1 MYNELNKNDEPFQLS
16 GIQTAYF
23 VGRDKKYELGGVSCH
38 YYTEIESK
46 LDVQKLNNSLQKV
59 IRRHPMLRAILL
71 PDGRQCVLKTVPRYN
86 LDTIDISHL
95 DHDTQQEY
103 ILRERQR
110 MSHDVFKADQWPLF
124 EFKAFKISKDTI
136 YLFIGIDF
144 LVADALSIQIIT
156 GELMHF
162 YNNPG
167 IPLPELRY
175 TFKDFIAAHNER
187 KKSDAYK
194 NDKEFWLNQL
204 DHFPLAPDLF
214 LKVKPSG
221 IRKPRFKRLS
231 KYFSIQY
238 RDALKKKC
246 REKNIRPSVVFCTAY
261 AEVLAFWS
269 NQPHFAVNFTVSNRY
284 PDDSDINNVV
294 GDFTSVMLI
303 EVNLE
308 SKTTFWEKAQGIQD
322 TLANAL
328 AHGSYEGVEF
338 IRELT
343 RFNHL
348 GNKPAVPVVFTSLMS
363 GDFQEGWSQLGE
375 IKYGITQT
383 PQVYLDNQVAKS
395 ADSINIRWDYVEQLF
410 DEKVI
415 EMMFEQ
421 YIGILLSIIDT
432 KNDFK
437 LEISEEDKKFI
448 CLYNSTGED
457 IAPSTLHGMFTRQAA
472 LTPDNI
478 AVVLEDC
485 SITYKEL
492 DEISDRTAG
501 YLKEQ
506 GVAEGDMVGI
516 LAAREIGS
524 IINII
529 GVLKAGAVYVP
540 VNPGCPEERRNYMF
554 ENCKCKLILEPQMHD
569 TINLNRYDS
578 RKPGIKYN
586 PGDIAYI
593 IYTSGSTGRPKGV
606 VITHGAASNTIMDIN
621 RKFHVNHDDR
631 IIGVSSLCFDLS
643 VYDIFGAFST
653 GAALVMVPD
662 QRDAVNL
669 ARVVREKKITIWN
682 SVPAILDIT
691 LEIASKE
698 FKNDGLRLVLLS
710 GDWIPLKLPGKIR
723 ENCKDVEII
732 SLGGATE
739 ASIWSIY
746 YPIKEIKKEWKSV
759 PYGMPLANQEF
770 YVLNFQ
776 KQLCPPGVQGEL
788 YIGGKGVALGYY
800 NDKKNTGNSFI
811 HHPELGY
818 IYKTGDYGVLHRQ
831 GHIEFLGR
839 RDQQVKIGGYR
850 IELDEIQ
857 NRLLAHQSIKNAVVT
872 GLNDKDGKKFMCSYI
887 AADIK
892 INVDELRSYLLEEL
906 PAYMV
911 PAYFIQVDDIPLT
924 SNGKIDRR
932 TLPAPQPGL
941 NDGVEMIAP
950 RNQIQQLIA
959 GEWKKVLELD
969 QVSIKDSFF
978 SLGGDSLKAIQLVS
992 RLSTYFDI
1000 GVNQVFENPTIEEIA
1015 LNVSYKG
1022 NNIEAKLDTLKERMS
1037 NYIRAAAQDDNRH
1050 KYRLYCRQ
1058 NEKYKFVD
1066 LENKNAHKNILVT
1079 GSTGF
1084 LGSYIVRDILERTG
1098 YNLYLTVRGS
1108 SLESAA
1114 RRLEESLTGYF
1125 GNDFFAKHRERIFII
1140 AADLSKDYFDIPG
1153 DSYHTLANQIDC
1165 VINAAAN
1172 VKHFGLYN
1180 DFHRV
1185 NVKGVERLIEFC
1197 LQGKIKDLHHIS
1209 TTGLSLFSAKNR
1221 KSMLYTEND
1230 IDVGQEYGNYY
1241 LATKFEAEKLAVESR
1256 KKGINTNI
1264 YRVGV
1269 LVFDSKSGV
1278 FQRNIEE
1285 NAFYN
1290 NLKSYIKLGSVPGMV
1305 FGQIDFS
1312 FIDYVSKAITLIFDK
1327 SELLNEVYHVYNP
1340 NPSTWPEIAKMLRNE
1355 DISLRVKSF
1364 DDFLDFLYEILEKEK
1379 RNVYA
1384 DDLLFNYSIYENII
1398 NLPEIVCDKTQKILR
1413 RLGFEW
1419 PILNEM
1425 HVKKMVRHCREVN
1438 FI

>member
-1 MYNELNKNDEPFQLS
+1 MYNELNRSEEPFPLS

-46 LDVQKLNNSLQKV
+46 LDIQKLNYSWQKV
-59 IRRHPMLRAILL
+59 IDRHPMLRAILL
-71 PDGRQCVLKTVPRYN
+71 PEGRQRVLRTVPRYN
-86 LDTIDISHL
+86 LDVTDISDL
-95 DHDTQQEY
+95 DSDTRQEY
-103 ILRERQR
+103 ILRERER
-110 MSHDVFKADQWPLF
+110 MSHDVIKADQWPLF
-124 EFKAFKISKDTI
+124 EFKVFKISNDTI

-156 GELMHF
+156 RELMHF

-167 IPLPELRY
+167 VPLPGLGY
-175 TFKDFIAAHNER
+175 TFKDFIIARNER
-187 KKSDAYK
+187 KNSEAYK
-194 NDKEFWLNQL
+194 NDKAFWLNQL
-204 DHFPLAPDLF
+204 DHFPLAPDLP

-221 IRKPRFKRLS
+221 ICKPRFKRLNH
-231 KYFSIQY
+231 YFSIQY
-238 RDALKKKC
+238 REALKKKC
-246 REKNIRPSVVFCTAY
+246 REKNIRPSAVFCAAY

-284 PDDSDINNVV
+284 PDGPDINNVV

-308 SKTTFWEKAQGIQD
+308 SKSTFWERAQDIQD
-322 TLANAL
+322 TLARVL

-338 IRELT
+338 IRELS

-363 GDFQEGWSQLGE
+363 GDFQEGWSQLGK

-395 ADSINIRWDYVEQLF
+395 AESINIRWDYVEQLF

-415 EMMFEQ
+415 ESMFAQ
-421 YIGILLSIIDT
+421 YIGILTSIPDT
-432 KNDFK
+432 DSEFK
-437 LEISEEDKKFI
+437 LEITEEDKKFI
-448 CLYNSTGED
+448 CRYNHTQED
-457 IAPSTLHGMFTRQAA
+457 IPPAALHGMFTRQAA

-478 AVVLEDC
+478 AVVLEDS

-492 DEISDRTAG
+492 DEISDRVSG

-506 GVAEGDMVGI
+506 GVQEGDRVGI
-516 LAAREIGS
+516 LAGREIGS

-529 GVLKAGAVYVP
+529 GVLKVGAVYVP
-540 VNPGCPEERRNYMF
+540 VNPDCPGERRNYMF
-554 ENCKCKLILEPQMHD
+554 ENCKCKLILEPHLHR
-569 TINLNRYDS
+569 TINPDRYDS
-578 RKPGIKYN
+578 CKPKVKYN

-606 VITHGAASNTIMDIN
+606 VITHGAAANTIIDMN
-621 RKFHVNHDDR
+621 RKFKVNQDDR

-643 VYDIFGAFST
+643 VYDIFGALST

-662 QRDAVNL
+662 QRDAANL
-669 ARVVREKKITIWN
+669 ARVVSERKITIWN

-691 LEIASKE
+691 LEIASRQ

-710 GDWIPLKLPGKIR
+710 GDWIPLRLPGKIR
-723 ENCKDVEII
+723 ENCQDVEII

-746 YPIKEIKKEWKSV
+746 YPIIEIKKEWNSV

-776 KQLCPPGVQGEL
+776 KQLCPLGVQGEL

-800 NDKKNTGNSFI
+800 NDRENTGNSFI
-811 HHPELGY
+811 HHPGLGY
-818 IYKTGDYGVLHRQ
+818 IYRTGDYGVLHRE
-831 GHIEFLGR
+831 GYIEFLGR

-850 IELDEIQ
+850 IELDEIR
-857 NRLLAHQSIKNAVVT
+857 NRLSAHPNIKNAVVT
-872 GLNDKDGKKFMCSYI
+872 GLNDKNGKKMMCSYI
-887 AADIK
+887 VSDIK

-911 PAYFIQVDDIPLT
+911 PTYFIQVDDIPLT
-924 SNGKIDRR
+924 SNGKIDKKI
-932 TLPAPQPGL
+932 LPAPQPGL
-941 NDGVEMIAP
+941 NGQAEIIAP
-950 RNQIQQLIA
+950 RNQVEQLIA

-969 QVSIKDSFF
+969 QVSIRDSFF
-978 SLGGDSLKAIQLVS
+978 TLGGDSLKAIQLVS

-1000 GVNQVFENPTIEEIA
+1000 GVNQVFEYPTIEEIA
-1015 LNVSYKG
+1015 LNVSYKV
-1022 NNIEAKLDTLKERMS
+1022 NNLEAKIDNLKARMAD
-1037 NYIRAAAQDDNRH
+1037 YTRAAESGDNRH
-1050 KYRLYCRQ
+1050 KYRLYCQQDEQYRW
-1058 NEKYKFVD
+1058 VD
-1066 LENKNAHKNILVT
+1066 LDSKKPYKNILVT
-1079 GSTGF
+1079 GSTGY
-1084 LGSYIVRDILERTG
+1084 LGSYIARDILERTG

-1108 SLESAA
+1108 TLEDAA
-1114 RRLEESLTGYF
+1114 RRVEESLTGYF
-1125 GNDFFAKHRERIFII
+1125 GKNFYAKHRERIFIVL
-1140 AADLSKDYFDIPG
+1140 ADLSKDYLDIPG
-1153 DSYHTLANQIDC
+1153 DRYHTLADQIDG

-1180 DFHRV
+1180 DFYQV
-1185 NVKGVERLIEFC
+1185 NVKSVERLIEFC
-1197 LQGKIKDLHHIS
+1197 LEGKIKDLHHIS
-1209 TTGLSLFSAKNR
+1209 TTGLSLFNAKNR
-1221 KSMLYTEND
+1221 ESTLYTEND
-1230 IDVGQEYGNYY
+1230 IDDGQEYGNFY
-1241 LATKFEAEKLAVESR
+1241 LATKFAAEKLAVEAR
-1256 KKGINTNI
+1256 KRGINTNI
-1264 YRVGV
+1264 YRVGS
-1269 LVFDSKSGV
+1269 LVFDSQSGV

-1290 NLKSYIKLGSVPGMV
+1290 NLKSYIKLGAVPGMS
-1305 FGQIDFS
+1305 FGLIDFS
-1312 FIDYVSKAITLIFDK
+1312 FIDYVSRAITWLFDK
-1327 SELLNEVYHVYNP
+1327 TELQNQVFHVYNP
-1340 NPSTWPEIAKMLRNE
+1340 RSSNWPGIAEMLGNE
-1355 DISLRVKSF
+1355 GISLKVKSF
-1364 DDFLDFLYEILEKEK
+1364 ADFLDYLYDILEKEK
-1379 RNVYA
+1379 RNEYA
-1384 DDLLFNYSIYENII
+1384 DDLLLNYSLYENIV

-1413 RLGFEW
+1413 RSGFEW
-1419 PILNEM
+1419 PRLNET
-1425 HVKKMVRHCREVN
+1425 HVKKMIRHCREVN